1 MGAAYRK
8 RKKEEGKGGWG
19 GDTMRCDTE
28 VLLDIERSVLTP
40 PYVLIR
46 DDVMFI
52 EEIG

>member
-1 MGAAYRK
+1 MLHIEREKK
-8 RKKEEGKGGWG
+8 RKERGGWG